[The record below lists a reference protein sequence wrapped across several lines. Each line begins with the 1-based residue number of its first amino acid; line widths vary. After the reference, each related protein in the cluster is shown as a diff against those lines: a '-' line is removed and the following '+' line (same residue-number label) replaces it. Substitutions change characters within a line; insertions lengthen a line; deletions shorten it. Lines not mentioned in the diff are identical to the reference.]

1 MAALNFLRELVLLWE
16 GTWLGQSVVNEY
28 AAMVITLLVSFIAP
42 IFLFFFLLLLFL
54 FAFFLEFFFFLF
66 GILLFLLQGL
76 ASFLQ
81 GHGSLAEDLAL
92 KLVITLSL

>member
-16 GTWLGQSVVNEY
+16 GTWLGLSVVNEY

-81 GHGSLAEDLAL
+81 GHGSLAVYLAL